1 MNSVVIATKRGI
13 MDFQFLPV
21 FQGLTEQELHDLE
34 QIGAIRRQ
42 KFNKHVTVFHVG
54 DLVHEIGIVL
64 EGSVLI
70 ENNDLWG
77 NKSILSRVEKGQ
89 VFAESY
95 AFHEVPLMVDAIADE
110 DSLILFLDVQQL
122 MEEQNAQATWYCK
135 MLKNLLLISTKK
147 NRNLSNR
154 IFCTTSKTV
163 RGRLAAFF
171 SEQAAKT
178 GSNTFDIPFNRQQM
192 ADYLNLD
199 RSALSKE
206 LGKMRE
212 EGLLTFRKN
221 HFSIKGF

>member
-21 FQGLTEQELHDLE
+21 FQGLTEQELQQLE

-42 KFNKHVTVFHVG
+42 NFHKHETVFHEG

-110 DSLILFLDVQQL
+110 DSLILFLDVQWL

-154 IFCTTSKTV
+154 IFCTTAKTV

-171 SEQAAKT
+171 SEQAAKA
-178 GSNTFDIPFNRQQM
+178 GNNTFDIPFNRQQM

>member
-1 MNSVVIATKRGI
+1 

-42 KFNKHVTVFHVG
+42 KFNKHMTVFHVG

-95 AFHEVPLMVDAIADE
+95 AFHKVPLMVDAIADE
-110 DSLILFLDVQQL
+110 DSLILFLDVQRL

-163 RGRLAAFF
+163 RATKA
-171 SEQAAKT
+171 

-212 EGLLTFRKN
+212 EGLLTFHKN

>member
-1 MNSVVIATKRGI
+1 

-21 FQGLTEQELHDLE
+21 FQGLTEQELQQLE

-42 KFNKHVTVFHVG
+42 NFHKHETVFHEG

-110 DSLILFLDVQQL
+110 DSLILFLDVQRL

-154 IFCTTSKTV
+154 IFCTTAKTV

-171 SEQAAKT
+171 SEQAAKA
-178 GSNTFDIPFNRQQM
+178 GNNTFDIPFNRQQM

>member
-1 MNSVVIATKRGI
+1 

-21 FQGLTEQELHDLE
+21 FQGLTEQELQQLE

-42 KFNKHVTVFHVG
+42 NFHKHETVFHEG

-110 DSLILFLDVQQL
+110 DSLILFLDVQWL

-154 IFCTTSKTV
+154 IFCTTAKTV

-171 SEQAAKT
+171 SEQAAKA
-178 GSNTFDIPFNRQQM
+178 GNNTFDIPFNRQQM

>member
-1 MNSVVIATKRGI
+1 M
-13 MDFQFLPV
+13 
-21 FQGLTEQELHDLE
+21 
-34 QIGAIRRQ
+34 
-42 KFNKHVTVFHVG
+42 
-54 DLVHEIGIVL
+54 
-64 EGSVLI
+64 
-70 ENNDLWG
+70 
-77 NKSILSRVEKGQ
+77 EKGQ

-212 EGLLTFRKN
+212 EGLLTFHKN

>member
-1 MNSVVIATKRGI
+1 MNSVVITTKRGI

-42 KFNKHVTVFHVG
+42 KFNKHMTVFHVG

-110 DSLILFLDVQQL
+110 DSLILFLDVQWL

-135 MLKNLLLISTKK
+135 MLKNLLLISCTH
-147 NRNLSNR
+147 
-154 IFCTTSKTV
+154 IFSRYVNNTVSINIKCNFDLWHTSW
-163 RGRLAAFF
+163 
-171 SEQAAKT
+171 SCWD
-178 GSNTFDIPFNRQQM
+178 SC
-192 ADYLNLD
+192 
-199 RSALSKE
+199 
-206 LGKMRE
+206 
-212 EGLLTFRKN
+212 
-221 HFSIKGF
+221 

>member
-1 MNSVVIATKRGI
+1 
-13 MDFQFLPV
+13 MDKIDNLDKKI
-21 FQGLTEQELHDLE
+21 L
-34 QIGAIRRQ
+34 
-42 KFNKHVTVFHVG
+42 
-54 DLVHEIGIVL
+54 
-64 EGSVLI
+64 
-70 ENNDLWG
+70 
-77 NKSILSRVEKGQ
+77 SILSKNARIPFKDVAAECGVSRAAIHQRVQ
-89 VFAESY
+89 R
-95 AFHEVPLMVDAIADE
+95 
-110 DSLILFLDVQQL
+110 L

-171 SEQAAKT
+171 SEQATKA

>member
-42 KFNKHVTVFHVG
+42 KFNKHMTVFHVG

-89 VFAESY
+89 VFAASY
-95 AFHEVPLMVDAIADE
+95 GRTECTDHMV
-110 DSLILFLDVQQL
+110 L
-122 MEEQNAQATWYCK
+122 
-135 MLKNLLLISTKK
+135 
-147 NRNLSNR
+147 
-154 IFCTTSKTV
+154 
-163 RGRLAAFF
+163 
-171 SEQAAKT
+171 
-178 GSNTFDIPFNRQQM
+178 
-192 ADYLNLD
+192 
-199 RSALSKE
+199 
-206 LGKMRE
+206 
-212 EGLLTFRKN
+212 
-221 HFSIKGF
+221 

>member
-1 MNSVVIATKRGI
+1 

-21 FQGLTEQELHDLE
+21 FQGLTEQELQQLE

-42 KFNKHVTVFHVG
+42 NFHKHVTVFHEG

-95 AFHEVPLMVDAIADE
+95 AFHKVPLMVDAIADE
-110 DSLILFLDVQQL
+110 DSLILFLDVQRL

-171 SEQAAKT
+171 SEQATKA

>member
-1 MNSVVIATKRGI
+1 
-13 MDFQFLPV
+13 MDYQFLPV
-21 FQGLTEQELHDLE
+21 FQGLTEQELQQLE

-42 KFNKHVTVFHVG
+42 NFNKHVTVFHVG
-54 DLVHEIGIVL
+54 DLVHEIGIVS

-110 DSLILFLDVQQL
+110 DSLILFLDVQRL

-154 IFCTTSKTV
+154 IFCTTAKTV

-171 SEQAAKT
+171 SEQATKA

-212 EGLLTFRKN
+212 EGLLTFHKN
-221 HFSIKGF
+221 HFSIKGV

>member
-1 MNSVVIATKRGI
+1 

-34 QIGAIRRQ
+34 EIGAIRRQ
-42 KFNKHVTVFHVG
+42 NFHKHVT
-54 DLVHEIGIVL
+54 DIVHEIGIVL

-95 AFHEVPLMVDAIADE
+95 AFHDVPLMVDAIADE
-110 DSLILFLDVQQL
+110 DSLILFLDVQRL

-154 IFCTTSKTV
+154 IFCTTAKTV

-171 SEQAAKT
+171 SEQAAKA

-212 EGLLTFRKN
+212 EGLLTFHKN

>member
-42 KFNKHVTVFHVG
+42 KFNKHMTVFHVG

-110 DSLILFLDVQQL
+110 DSLILFLDVQRL

-171 SEQAAKT
+171 SEQATKA

-192 ADYLNLD
+192 ADYLSVD
-199 RSALSKE
+199 RSAMSAE
-206 LGKMRE
+206 LGRMRD
-212 EGLLTFRKN
+212 EGLLAFERN
-221 HFSIKGF
+221 HFRLR

>member
-1 MNSVVIATKRGI
+1 

-21 FQGLTEQELHDLE
+21 FQGLTEQELQQLE

-42 KFNKHVTVFHVG
+42 NFHKHETVFHEG

-70 ENNDLWG
+70 ENNDRWG

-110 DSLILFLDVQQL
+110 DSLILFLDVQWL

-154 IFCTTSKTV
+154 IFCITSKTV

-171 SEQAAKT
+171 SEQATKA

>member
-42 KFNKHVTVFHVG
+42 KFNKHMTVFHVG

-110 DSLILFLDVQQL
+110 DSLI
-122 MEEQNAQATWYCK
+122 C
-135 MLKNLLLISTKK
+135 
-147 NRNLSNR
+147 
-154 IFCTTSKTV
+154 SKTFCSFQ
-163 RGRLAAFF
+163 RRKTGIFPTAFF
-171 SEQAAKT
+171 VLHQKPCGEDWRLFSQNRPRKQGAIHLIFRLT
-178 GSNTFDIPFNRQQM
+178 GSRWRI
-192 ADYLNLD
+192 
-199 RSALSKE
+199 
-206 LGKMRE
+206 
-212 EGLLTFRKN
+212 
-221 HFSIKGF
+221 I

>member
-1 MNSVVIATKRGI
+1 

-21 FQGLTEQELHDLE
+21 FQGLTEQELQQLE

-42 KFNKHVTVFHVG
+42 NFHKHETVFHEG

-95 AFHEVPLMVDAIADE
+95 AFHKVPLMVDAIADE
-110 DSLILFLDVQQL
+110 DSLILFLDVQRL

-154 IFCTTSKTV
+154 IFCTTAKTV

-171 SEQAAKT
+171 SEQAAKA
-178 GSNTFDIPFNRQQM
+178 GNNTFDIPFNRQQM

>member
-1 MNSVVIATKRGI
+1 

-21 FQGLTEQELHDLE
+21 FQGLTEQELQQLE

-42 KFNKHVTVFHVG
+42 NFHKHETVFHEG

-95 AFHEVPLMVDAIADE
+95 AFHKVPLMVDAIADE
-110 DSLILFLDVQQL
+110 DSLILFLDVQRL

-171 SEQAAKT
+171 SEQATKA

>member
-1 MNSVVIATKRGI
+1 

-21 FQGLTEQELHDLE
+21 FQGLTEQELQQLE

-42 KFNKHVTVFHVG
+42 NFHKHETVFHEG

-110 DSLILFLDVQQL
+110 DSLILFLDVQWL

-171 SEQAAKT
+171 SEQATKA

>member
-1 MNSVVIATKRGI
+1 

-34 QIGAIRRQ
+34 EIGAIRRQ
-42 KFNKHVTVFHVG
+42 NFHKHVTVFHVG
-54 DLVHEIGIVL
+54 GIVHEIGIVL

-95 AFHEVPLMVDAIADE
+95 AFHDVPLMVDAIADE
-110 DSLILFLDVQQL
+110 DSLILFLDVQRL

-154 IFCTTSKTV
+154 IFCTTAKTV

-171 SEQAAKT
+171 SEQAAKA

-212 EGLLTFRKN
+212 EGLLTFHKN

>member
-1 MNSVVIATKRGI
+1 M
-13 MDFQFLPV
+13 
-21 FQGLTEQELHDLE
+21 
-34 QIGAIRRQ
+34 
-42 KFNKHVTVFHVG
+42 TVFHEG

-110 DSLILFLDVQQL
+110 DSLILFLDVQRL

-171 SEQAAKT
+171 SEQATKA

-212 EGLLTFRKN
+212 EGLLTFHKN

>member
-1 MNSVVIATKRGI
+1 
-13 MDFQFLPV
+13 MDYQFLPV

-54 DLVHEIGIVL
+54 DLVHEIGIVS

-89 VFAESY
+89 VFAEFY

-110 DSLILFLDVQQL
+110 DSLILFLDVQRL

-154 IFCTTSKTV
+154 IFCTTAKTV

-171 SEQAAKT
+171 SEQATKA
-178 GSNTFDIPFNRQQM
+178 GSNTFDISFNRQQM

-212 EGLLTFRKN
+212 EGLLTFHKN

>member
-1 MNSVVIATKRGI
+1 MDLKFLQNTVLFKGLSEEETKAILAGLKYVKKEYIKNDIIMNAGCTTDKMGVV
-13 MDFQFLPV
+13 L
-21 FQGLTEQELHDLE
+21 L
-34 QIGAIRRQ
+34 
-42 KFNKHVTVFHVG
+42 
-54 DLVHEIGIVL
+54 
-64 EGSVLI
+64 GSVTI

-95 AFHEVPLMVDAIADE
+95 AFHDVPLMVDAIADE
-110 DSLILFLDVQQL
+110 DSLILFLDVQRL

-154 IFCTTSKTV
+154 IFCTTAKTV

-171 SEQAAKT
+171 SEQAAKA

-212 EGLLTFRKN
+212 EGLLTFHKN

>member
-1 MNSVVIATKRGI
+1 
-13 MDFQFLPV
+13 MDYQFLPV

-54 DLVHEIGIVL
+54 DLVHEIGIVS

-110 DSLILFLDVQQL
+110 DSLILFLDVQRL

-154 IFCTTSKTV
+154 IFCTTAKTV

-171 SEQAAKT
+171 SEQATKA
-178 GSNTFDIPFNRQQM
+178 GSNTFDISFNRQQM

-212 EGLLTFRKN
+212 EGLLTFHKN
-221 HFSIKGF
+221 HFSIKGI

>member
-1 MNSVVIATKRGI
+1 

-21 FQGLTEQELHDLE
+21 FQGLTEQELQQLE

-42 KFNKHVTVFHVG
+42 NFHKHETVFHEG

-110 DSLILFLDVQQL
+110 DSLILFLDVQWL

-154 IFCTTSKTV
+154 IFCTTAKTV

-171 SEQAAKT
+171 SEQAAKA
-178 GSNTFDIPFNRQQM
+178 GNNTFDIPFNRQQM

-221 HFSIKGF
+221 HFSIKGY

>member
-1 MNSVVIATKRGI
+1 

-21 FQGLTEQELHDLE
+21 FQGLTEQELQQLE

-42 KFNKHVTVFHVG
+42 NFNKHVTVFHVG
-54 DLVHEIGIVL
+54 DLVHEIGIVS

-110 DSLILFLDVQQL
+110 DSLILFLDVQRL

-154 IFCTTSKTV
+154 IFCTTAKTV

-171 SEQAAKT
+171 SEQATKA
-178 GSNTFDIPFNRQQM
+178 GSNTFDIPFNRQQL

-212 EGLLTFRKN
+212 EGLLTFHKN
-221 HFSIKGF
+221 HFSIKGV

>member
-1 MNSVVIATKRGI
+1 M
-13 MDFQFLPV
+13 
-21 FQGLTEQELHDLE
+21 
-34 QIGAIRRQ
+34 
-42 KFNKHVTVFHVG
+42 
-54 DLVHEIGIVL
+54 
-64 EGSVLI
+64 LI

-110 DSLILFLDVQQL
+110 DSLILFLDVQRL

>member
-1 MNSVVIATKRGI
+1 

-34 QIGAIRRQ
+34 EIGAISRQ
-42 KFNKHVTVFHVG
+42 NFHKHVTVFHVG
-54 DLVHEIGIVL
+54 DIVHEIGIVL

-95 AFHEVPLMVDAIADE
+95 AFHDVPLMVDAIADE
-110 DSLILFLDVQQL
+110 DSLILFLDVQRL

-154 IFCTTSKTV
+154 IFCTTAKTV

-171 SEQAAKT
+171 SEQAAKA

-212 EGLLTFRKN
+212 EGLLTFHKN

>member
-1 MNSVVIATKRGI
+1 

-42 KFNKHVTVFHVG
+42 KFNKHMTVFHVG

-110 DSLILFLDVQQL
+110 DSLILFLDVQRL

-163 RGRLAAFF
+163 RGKLGLF
-171 SEQAAKT
+171 SEQATKA

-212 EGLLTFRKN
+212 EGLLTFHKN

>member
-1 MNSVVIATKRGI
+1 
-13 MDFQFLPV
+13 
-21 FQGLTEQELHDLE
+21 
-34 QIGAIRRQ
+34 
-42 KFNKHVTVFHVG
+42 
-54 DLVHEIGIVL
+54 
-64 EGSVLI
+64 VLI

-110 DSLILFLDVQQL
+110 DSLILFLDVQRL

-212 EGLLTFRKN
+212 EGLLTFHKN

>member
-1 MNSVVIATKRGI
+1 MNSVVITTKRGI

-21 FQGLTEQELHDLE
+21 FQGLTEQELQQLE

-42 KFNKHVTVFHVG
+42 NFHKHETVFHEG

-95 AFHEVPLMVDAIADE
+95 AFHKVPLMVDAIADE
-110 DSLILFLDVQQL
+110 DSLILFLDVQRL

-171 SEQAAKT
+171 SEQATKA

>member
-42 KFNKHVTVFHVG
+42 KFNKHMTVFHVG

-110 DSLILFLDVQQL
+110 DSLILFLDVQRL

-171 SEQAAKT
+171 SEQATKA

-206 LGKMRE
+206 LGKCGKKDYLR
-212 EGLLTFRKN
+212 F
-221 HFSIKGF
+221 IKIIFP

>member
-1 MNSVVIATKRGI
+1 

-21 FQGLTEQELHDLE
+21 FQGLTEQELQQLE

-42 KFNKHVTVFHVG
+42 NFHKHETVFHEG

-110 DSLILFLDVQQL
+110 DSLILFLDVQWL

-171 SEQAAKT
+171 SEQAAKA
-178 GSNTFDIPFNRQQM
+178 GNNTFDIPFNRQQM

>member
-1 MNSVVIATKRGI
+1 MNSVVITTKRGI
-13 MDFQFLPV
+13 MDYQFLPV
-21 FQGLTEQELHDLE
+21 FQGLTEKELHDLE

-54 DLVHEIGIVL
+54 DLVHEIGIVS

-110 DSLILFLDVQQL
+110 DSLILFLDVQRL

-154 IFCTTSKTV
+154 IFCTTAKTV

-171 SEQAAKT
+171 SEQATKA
-178 GSNTFDIPFNRQQM
+178 GSNTFDISFNRQQM

-212 EGLLTFRKN
+212 EGLLTFHKN

>member
-1 MNSVVIATKRGI
+1 

-21 FQGLTEQELHDLE
+21 FQGLTEQELQQLE

-42 KFNKHVTVFHVG
+42 NFHKHVTVFHEG

-95 AFHEVPLMVDAIADE
+95 AFHKVPLMVDAIADE
-110 DSLILFLDVQQL
+110 DSLILFLDVQWL

-154 IFCTTSKTV
+154 IFCTTAKTV

-171 SEQAAKT
+171 SEQAAKA
-178 GSNTFDIPFNRQQM
+178 GNNTFDIPFNRQQM

-212 EGLLTFRKN
+212 EGLLTFHKN